1 MYYLTTYWFSVQNS
15 DSYLLR
21 KKYWTL
27 KHFVPLW
34 RNYHSTNI
42 THMNFIHV
50 IPIQSQQSLYVA
62 FLHVTAAHTHTH
74 TCTSPSIRALYKT
87 CAAFCNM
94 SYDTALPN
102 AGHTF
107 ALLSVTTWALLLS
120 PDATGNTH
128 NHTASVRFTDALHM
142 ETDYYHKPYS
152 HYMTSEIGNY
162 IVKAMKKKSCCEDPN
177 RGR

>member
-21 KKYWTL
+21 KKYWTP

-87 CAAFCNM
+87 CAAFC
-94 SYDTALPN
+94 
-102 AGHTF
+102 
-107 ALLSVTTWALLLS
+107 TWATIQHYLMLDTRLLCSVS
-120 PDATGNTH
+120 PHEPYCCHQMPLETH
-128 NHTASVRFTDALHM
+128 TTTLLQSGLQMLFTWKQTIITNL
-142 ETDYYHKPYS
+142 TLIIWLLK
-152 HYMTSEIGNY
+152 
-162 IVKAMKKKSCCEDPN
+162 
-177 RGR
+177 